1 MKILTREEELR
12 ELSRDAGIIELRP
25 AAAYVA
31 SSESEVVEA
40 MSDAKSKRLALTPRG
55 SGTSIPSQSV
65 GRGIILLQDRRR
77 ATIVASGGAECE
89 PALAKSEL
97 NVLLDSRGLWM
108 PVDPSSYLSCS
119 VGGMV
124 ANNSSGSR
132 SYKYGS
138 TIDYVE
144 ELHVVLPEEGLVRV
158 RPMTV
163 EEALSAGGATGRVA
177 RLLLDNERAIRQDT
191 PRVTKNSS
199 GYRLERVIH
208 GGNFNLPR
216 LFVGSE
222 GTLGVVT
229 LIRFS
234 TRPKPHSR
242 ALLIFETNL
251 MELDGLVASLRTHS
265 PSAVELLD
273 KAVFRQ
279 TGREEKIKSIS
290 RTDEG
295 YVVFSEFE
303 AKGASEAYTALE
315 QVATDSWLAGFE
327 PMALTDAGDVAKA
340 WGVRNETLTVAAEM
354 KKGSRSLV
362 PGVEDLVV
370 PPEKLGELI
379 RLLVG
384 EFDRRGL
391 EYISYGHAGDANL
404 HMRPMLDRSSQ
415 GDLRILDG
423 LMEECFEAV
432 WKMGGSITGEHGD
445 GMLRAP
451 YVRRQHPHTYDIM
464 KEVKRIYD
472 PKGIMNPG
480 VKII

>member
-1 MKILTREEELR
+1 LKVLTREEDIR
-12 ELSRDAGIIELRP
+12 ELSRDSGIIELRP
-25 AAAYVA
+25 VTAYVA
-31 SSESEVVEA
+31 SSESDVVEA
-40 MSDAKSKRLALTPRG
+40 LSDAKSRRLALTPRG
-55 SGTSIPSQSV
+55 AGTSIPSQSV
-65 GRGIILLQDRRR
+65 GRGIILLQDRKR
-77 ATIVASGGAECE
+77 ATVAASGAAECE
-89 PALAKSEL
+89 PALTKSEL
-97 NVLLDSRGLWM
+97 NGLLDPRGLWM

-138 TIDYVE
+138 TIEYVE
-144 ELHVVLPEEGLVRV
+144 ELHVALPEDGLVV
-158 RPMTV
+158 ARPMTLDN
-163 EEALSAGGATGRVA
+163 ALSAGGATGEVA
-177 RLLLDNERAIRQDT
+177 RLLVDNVRAIEKDI

-208 GGNFNLPR
+208 DDKFDLPR

-229 LIRFS
+229 QIRFS
-234 TRPKPHSR
+234 TRPKPPAR

-251 MELDGLVASLRTHS
+251 AELDGLVTRLRTHS

-273 KAVFRQ
+273 KAVFQQ
-279 TGREEKIKSIS
+279 TGREEMIMSIS
-290 RTDEG
+290 RTHED
-295 YVVFSEFE
+295 YIVFAEFE
-303 AKGASEAYTALE
+303 ALGVTEPELALE
-315 QVATDSWLAGFE
+315 HLASDSRLAGFE

-340 WGVRNETLTVAAEM
+340 WGLRNETLTNAADM
-354 KKGSRSLV
+354 KKGSRSPV

-384 EFDRRGL
+384 AFEQRGL

-404 HMRPMLDRSSQ
+404 HMRPLLDRSSQ
-415 GDLRILDG
+415 RDLTILRG

-432 WKMGGSITGEHGD
+432 WRMGGSITGEHGD

-451 YVRRQHPHTYDIM
+451 YVRRQHPHSYDVM

-472 PKGIMNPG
+472 PKRIMNPG
-480 VKII
+480 VKIV